1 MAREVSIGAQGFEQ
15 MRLQNAFLV
24 DKTDF
29 IAQWWNSLDHI
40 TLICRPRRFGKTL
53 TLDMVRCFLSLEFSG
68 RGEELFGD
76 LAIWKNEHMQTLQ
89 GTTPVVMLSFADCK
103 GSTLDESLAS
113 IRQVIRMTVES
124 HSYLYDST
132 HITTN
137 DHIFLDRV
145 TDDMDII
152 TATSSIKQLCLMLK
166 KHWGIEPVVLLDEY
180 DTPLQEAW
188 LGGYWDGMSA
198 FMRKLFNSTFKS
210 NKDLR
215 RALITG
221 ITRVASESIFSD
233 LNNPAVIT
241 TTTPQYQNFFGFTKD
256 EVADALRE
264 FGAQNELDNV
274 CKWYDGFTFGNKNE
288 MFNPWSITC
297 YLQWSRLKPYWA
309 NSSSNSLVGEL
320 IRQGGNE
327 LKTDFDKLLAG
338 DSVRRQV
345 NEFVSYRTLR
355 YDSNAVW
362 SLLLAT
368 GYLRVAGHDDN

>member
-180 DTPLQEAW
+180 DTPPGSLAW
-188 LGGYWDGMSA
+188 RLLGRHERLHA
-198 FMRKLFNSTFKS
+198 K
-210 NKDLR
+210 
-215 RALITG
+215 A
-221 ITRVASESIFSD
+221 VQ
-233 LNNPAVIT
+233 LNFQV
-241 TTTPQYQNFFGFTKD
+241 K
-256 EVADALRE
+256 
-264 FGAQNELDNV
+264 
-274 CKWYDGFTFGNKNE
+274 
-288 MFNPWSITC
+288 
-297 YLQWSRLKPYWA
+297 
-309 NSSSNSLVGEL
+309 
-320 IRQGGNE
+320 QGP
-327 LKTDFDKLLAG
+327 KACTHH
-338 DSVRRQV
+338 
-345 NEFVSYRTLR
+345 
-355 YDSNAVW
+355 
-362 SLLLAT
+362 
-368 GYLRVAGHDDN
+368 GHHARCQRIDI